1 MRKIAQAVFLVA
13 TAAYAQHPITFDDLA
28 AIHRVGAPQISPDG
42 RTVAYD
48 ASTPDLA
55 ANKSHSAIFTVPATG
70 GQSTKI
76 ADGSNPAW
84 SPDGKAIAYVKDD
97 QVYLMS
103 GAPAL
108 AGGPAEAGAP
118 SSRKITDLLGGA
130 ATVKWMPDG
139 SGLLVV
145 SDIYPDC
152 GVDPACI
159 K

>member
-1 MRKIAQAVFLVA
+1 MRKVALAVFLVA

-28 AIHRVGAPQISPDG
+28 AIHRIGAPQISPDG

-76 ADGSNPAW
+76 DDGSNPAW

-97 QVYLMS
+97 QVYLYS
-103 GAPAL
+103 NG
-108 AGGPAEAGAP
+108 
-118 SSRKITDLLGGA
+118 SSRKVTELLGG
-130 ATVKWMPDG
+130 VKG
-139 SGLLVV
+139 ELTG
-145 SDIYPDC
+145 
-152 GVDPACI
+152 
-159 K
+159 